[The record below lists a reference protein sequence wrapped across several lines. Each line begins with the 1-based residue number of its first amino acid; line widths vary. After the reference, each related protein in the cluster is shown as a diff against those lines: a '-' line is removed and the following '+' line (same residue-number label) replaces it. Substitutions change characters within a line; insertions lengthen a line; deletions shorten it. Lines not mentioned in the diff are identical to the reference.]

1 MKHFTEVELDAIM
14 SHKLTQYVHDEDI
27 RALAAYAK
35 ELRQALKE
43 LADELSAGAHRLYHQ
58 KAILATDRDWL
69 LGKAQKARHLLAEG
83 EAK

>member
-35 ELRQALKE
+35 ELRQVLKTVLDCPAIKRQDYE
-43 LADELSAGAHRLYHQ
+43 DGSPWIKIQVNEPWISEAHRLLVED
-58 KAILATDRDWL
+58 A
-69 LGKAQKARHLLAEG
+69 
-83 EAK
+83 